1 MAYIKTAIS
10 LKDTLLE
17 QIDALAEE
25 LDVSRS
31 RLFVLAA
38 EEFIRRHQNQQLLES
53 INAAYDDLPDAEEER
68 LDQQRRLK
76 HRQLIEGEW

>member
-10 LKDTLLE
+10 LQDTLLE
-17 QIDALAEE
+17 QIDALAQE

-53 INAAYDDLPDAEEER
+53 INAAYDDLPDAEEEW

-76 HRQLIEGEW
+76 HRQLIEGQW